1 MWIGRL
7 DAELIRY
14 RPADRGVDRFPQVPR
29 NTLAIRPGRGGEIW
43 IGARAGGLSRLDPAT
58 GGLVVFRHDPEE
70 PTSLSSDDVAAIY
83 EDAVGSLWIGSWNG
97 GVDRF
102 DPNAQAF
109 RTFRHRPRVEES
121 LPADDA
127 TAMIEAPDGALWL
140 VSRGGLVMTGDPRSG
155 RFRTIAALP
164 RRGRF
169 VALGWWDGRVLI
181 GTSRGLITLD
191 PLSGREVALAPALQ
205 TQGLGER
212 SIAAIRS
219 GADGGW
225 IAADKDLF
233 HVFRPDA
240 SGPVRVEKLALNVA
254 GAVSTLSIV
263 ASGRLWIGTD
273 AGEVQRAEWSG
284 AASRCHG
291 AIAARRGGGP
301 RLPRGTRLDLGA
313 ARGSP
318 GPAVAGYAARPR
330 ANRERSP
337 ARSPG
342 SASRRGCR
350 AQTSQASPA
359 TRMGGCG

>member
-1 MWIGRL
+1 VVDRRDDQRHPRALSDGPFAPLTGVTAMARGKGSAIWVAAQGRLFELDVNANESGGRLTEALRDLGTVPVLANDPQGNVWIGRL

-14 RPADRGVDRFPQVPR
+14 RPADRGIDRFPQVPR
-29 NTLAIRPGRGGEIW
+29 HTLAIRPGRGGEIW
-43 IGARAGGLSRLDPAT
+43 IGERAGGLTRLDPAT
-58 GGLVVFRHDPEE
+58 GDLVVFRHDPEE

-109 RTFRHRPRVEES
+109 RTFRHRPRVEDS
-121 LPADDA
+121 LAADDA

-164 RRGRF
+164 GRGRF

-191 PLSGREVALAPALQ
+191 PLSGREVALAPALP

-233 HVFRPDA
+233 HVFYPDA
-240 SGPVRVEKLALNVA
+240 SAPVRVEKLALNVA

-263 ASGRLWIGTD
+263 TTGR
-273 AGEVQRAEWSG
+273 
-284 AASRCHG
+284 
-291 AIAARRGGGP
+291 
-301 RLPRGTRLDLGA
+301 
-313 ARGSP
+313 
-318 GPAVAGYAARPR
+318 
-330 ANRERSP
+330 
-337 ARSPG
+337 
-342 SASRRGCR
+342 
-350 AQTSQASPA
+350 
-359 TRMGGCG
+359 